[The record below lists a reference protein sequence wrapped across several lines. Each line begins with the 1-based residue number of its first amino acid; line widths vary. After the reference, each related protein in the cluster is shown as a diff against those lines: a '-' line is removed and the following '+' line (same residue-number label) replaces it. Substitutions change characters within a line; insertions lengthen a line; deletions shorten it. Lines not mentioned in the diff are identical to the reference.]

1 MTANGKLEDALS
13 TLIQNQA
20 TFVQTE
26 TVFLTRLDEWRERM
40 VAIQG
45 EFDQIKTILLRHE
58 KILAEL
64 PEAIRQKIGFN
75 Q

>member
-13 TLIQNQA
+13 TLVQNQA

-26 TVFLTRLDEWRERM
+26 TVFLSRLAEWRERM